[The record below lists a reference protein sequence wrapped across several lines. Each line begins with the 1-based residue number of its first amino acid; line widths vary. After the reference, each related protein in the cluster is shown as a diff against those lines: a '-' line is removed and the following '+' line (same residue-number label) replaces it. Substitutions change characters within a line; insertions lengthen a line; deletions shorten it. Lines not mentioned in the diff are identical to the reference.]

1 MSTSQTENE
10 NEDFLSMP
18 VERHQDTKTEKRKSI
33 YRVLVLISSIILLTT
48 GFLSV
53 PVLIYLTKVEFP
65 YIYIFPALS
74 IITSIFGF
82 IGVTKYEKIIYA
94 VYNFVLTQSTLS
106 VWFLWLLSGHL
117 FLFLDFGTLLGIFSI
132 QLVAIKEE
140 HSKQLQCLFMHFCL
154 FL

>member
-1 MSTSQTENE
+1 MNSLETPKFSFDNLISMSTSQTENE

-53 PVLIYLTKVEFP
+53 PVLIYLTRAEFP

-94 VYNFVLTQSTLS
+94 VYNFI
-106 VWFLWLLSGHL
+106 L
-117 FLFLDFGTLLGIFSI
+117 F
-132 QLVAIKEE
+132 
-140 HSKQLQCLFMHFCL
+140 
-154 FL
+154 